1 MSSPLPADAP
11 QPRSSKGCITILVIL
26 VAIMGCLILALGL
39 LLLPAIQAARE
50 AARASLCTNNLK
62 QISMA
67 LLTYHDA
74 NGSYPP
80 AYVAD
85 ADGKPMHSWRVL
97 LLPYLDDPDGNQVYE
112 SYRFE
117 EPWNSEHNQ
126 TLAAK
131 MPRVFHCPTSDA
143 EAGKTHY
150 LALVGDD
157 TMWPHD
163 QSVTFR
169 DVRDGLSNTICVVET
184 SEAVSWLEPR
194 DIAPEAFLAELSNPV
209 HFRGSGVTMG
219 DGSVQRISPDTPAS
233 AVSGMTTRA
242 GGEAIDQRA
251 FDY

>member
-26 VAIMGCLILALGL
+26 VAILGCLVLAAAL
-39 LLLPAIQAARE
+39 LLLPAVQAARE

-74 NGSYPP
+74 NRSYPP

-97 LLPYLDDPDGNQVYE
+97 ILPYLDDPIGNEVYTN
-112 SYRFE
+112 YRFD

-131 MPRVFHCPTSDA
+131 MPGVFRCPTSDA
-143 EAGKTHY
+143 EPGQTHY

-157 TMWPHD
+157 TMWPHA
-163 QSVTFR
+163 QSVSFR
-169 DVRDGLSNTICVVET
+169 DVRDGLSNTISVVEAG
-184 SEAVSWLEPR
+184 EAVPWLEPR
-194 DIAPEAFLAELSNPV
+194 DIAPDAFLAELSKPV
-209 HFRGSGVTMG
+209 HFRGGGVTMG
-219 DGSVQRISPDTPAS
+219 DGSVQRISPETPAS
-233 AVSGMTTRA
+233 AVSGLTTRA
-242 GGEAIDQRA
+242 GGETIDQRA